1 MLDHKSLQH
10 LRHACHEFAPKITV
24 IGVGGAGG
32 NAVNNMIVRG
42 LTGVEFLVCNTDAQ
56 HIATTLTENRL
67 QLGRDITQ
75 GRPHREERGARVDYS
90 HSGGCP
96 C

>member
-1 MLDHKSLQH
+1 MWLLQH
-10 LRHACHEFAPKITV
+10 LHVGCQEFAPKITV

-32 NAVNNMIVRG
+32 NAVNNMIMRG
-42 LTGVEFLVCNTDAQ
+42 LTGVDFLVCNTDAQ

-75 GRPHREERGARVDYS
+75 GGWVGE
-90 HSGGCP
+90 GGKAG
-96 C
+96 